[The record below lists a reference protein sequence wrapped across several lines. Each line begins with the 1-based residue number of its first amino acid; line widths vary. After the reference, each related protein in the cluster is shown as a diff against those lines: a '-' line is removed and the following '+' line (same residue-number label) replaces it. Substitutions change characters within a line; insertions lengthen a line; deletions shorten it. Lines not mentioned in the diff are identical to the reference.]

1 MVCGR
6 GWAER
11 GGRHQSA
18 ECVWQSQFDGAW
30 LEDGYSRVHWEV
42 TGREIGMRIHR
53 VGIGDIGE
61 VPSGA
66 GGSGIEAGGD
76 DRRRSSGELD

>member
-1 MVCGR
+1 
-6 GWAER
+6 
-11 GGRHQSA
+11 
-18 ECVWQSQFDGAW
+18 
-30 LEDGYSRVHWEV
+30 
-42 TGREIGMRIHR
+42 MRIHR

-76 DRRRSSGELD
+76 DRRGSSGELD